1 MAFGRNP
8 HVAKA
13 QAAEL
18 KAEEA
23 PDDIARAMAHR
34 DAAHQWDRAAERE
47 KPGKYKDAY
56 QANALRNRNLAD
68 EEREAVPAADRLE
81 RLAARVEE
89 ITGREGVLVATDAVG
104 PSVPVGPKQWN

>member
-23 PDDIARAMAHR
+23 LDDGARTMAHR

-47 KPGKYKDAY
+47 KLGKYKDAY
-56 QANALRNRNLAD
+56 LANAARNRALAD
-68 EEREAVPAADRLE
+68 A
-81 RLAARVEE
+81 
-89 ITGREGVLVATDAVG
+89 EGVENLREDEDAAGEAEGGSLLTSVTGATLSSD
-104 PSVPVGPKQWN
+104 PKVWN